1 MLCGHSNPLRY
12 EWPQW
17 RLGLRPL
24 ASNLRPLISSLVIME
39 ILSGIF
45 QISLEQGLAYALV
58 ALGIVISFRIL
69 AFPDLTVDGSFVLG
83 GAVVARMIV
92 LGYQPL
98 TGIALAILIG
108 FAAGCATGLLN
119 TRLKIN
125 SLLAGI
131 LIMTILYSVNLRV
144 MGRSNTPLLNYVT
157 VLTPFEQMEMRWL
170 SVVFFFAVV
179 VFASKFLT
187 DLFLHTQFGLAM
199 RATGDNEQMI
209 RTLGVNTDN
218 ITIFGLGISNAFVAL
233 SGALVAQHQGF
244 ADIGMGIGMIVAG
257 LAAIIIGETLLRA
270 KSVGMMT
277 LAAILGSFIYRL
289 IITIGLWLGLAP
301 TDLKMAT
308 GAMVILALGFP
319 ALKKG
324 KEERLHLR
332 GI

>member
-1 MLCGHSNPLRY
+1 
-12 EWPQW
+12 
-17 RLGLRPL
+17 
-24 ASNLRPLISSLVIME
+24 ME
-39 ILSGIF
+39 ILSGIL

-98 TGIALAILIG
+98 TGVVLAILIG
-108 FAAGCATGLLN
+108 FSAGCATGLLN

-157 VLTPFEQMEMRWL
+157 VFTPFEQMEIRWL
-170 SVVFFFAVV
+170 SVTLFFGGIVL
-179 VFASKFLT
+179 ASKFLA
-187 DLFLHTQFGLAM
+187 DLFLHTQVGLAM

-218 ITIFGLGISNAFVAL
+218 MTVLGLGISNALVAL

-257 LAAIIIGETLLRA
+257 LASIIIGETLLRA
-270 KSVGMMT
+270 RSVGMIT
-277 LAAILGSFIYRL
+277 FAAILGSCIYRL

-324 KEERLHLR
+324 KEERIHLR

>member
-1 MLCGHSNPLRY
+1 
-12 EWPQW
+12 
-17 RLGLRPL
+17 
-24 ASNLRPLISSLVIME
+24 ME
-39 ILSGIF
+39 ILLGIF

-98 TGIALAILIG
+98 TGVVLAILIG
-108 FAAGCATGLLN
+108 FAAGCATGILN

-144 MGRSNTPLLNYVT
+144 MGRSNTPLLNYIT
-157 VLTPFEQMEMRWL
+157 VFTPFEQMETRWL
-170 SVVFFFAVV
+170 SIVLFFGLI
-179 VFASKFLT
+179 VFACKFLT
-187 DLFLHTQFGLAM
+187 DLFLHTQVGLAM

-218 ITIFGLGISNAFVAL
+218 MTVLGLGISNAFVAL

-244 ADIGMGIGMIVAG
+244 ADIGMGIGMIVTG
-257 LAAIIIGETLLRA
+257 LAAIIIGETLLKA
-270 KSVGMMT
+270 KSVGMNT
-277 LAAILGSFIYRL
+277 FAAIVGSFIYRL
-289 IITIGLWLGLAP
+289 TVTVGLWLGLAP

-308 GAMVILALGFP
+308 GAMVIIALGFP

-324 KEERLHLR
+324 KEEKLHLR